1 MYRELKSI
9 SGTASCSTLYGS
21 THEVSMFPLIIE
33 FIADVEK
40 TLKRMVNLPTYK
52 IGIEFERLQ
61 LYPFNSYTKKI
72 KTPITAAS
80 TVIDYI
86 APIENIHGEK
96 DDGTDCKL
104 QPRNRKDKQKV

>member
-1 MYRELKSI
+1 MYRELKTI

-33 FIADVEK
+33 FIADVE
-40 TLKRMVNLPTYK
+40 TILKRMVGLPTYK

-61 LYPFNSYTKKI
+61 LYPFNSYTNKVKA
-72 KTPITAAS
+72 PPAAS
-80 TVIDYI
+80 IIIDYI

-96 DDGTDCKL
+96 DDGTDDQL
-104 QPRNRKDKQKV
+104 QPSNRKNK